1 MGTVLGIIIGLV
13 FAAGLLIGLISKD
26 SGRGYRPDKPLDG
39 PPSHKPL
46 DGPPPNA
53 RSSVQHV
60 VWEQKNGVHLE
71 IGQNYFYY
79 DDTPIGIIT
88 DDDPYFWNVRIFK
101 NLKETCFNPRTG
113 RLEILTI
120 RRNREDKQ

>member
-1 MGTVLGIIIGLV
+1 MGIFLGVLVGFV
-13 FAAGLLIGLISKD
+13 MGLILAGAAFIDIISTD
-26 SGRGYRPDKPLDG
+26 NGRGYQPNKPLDG
-39 PPSHKPL
+39 S
-46 DGPPPNA
+46 PPNA

-60 VWEQKNGVHLE
+60 VWAQRNRAHLE
-71 IGQNYFYY
+71 IDQNYFYY

-120 RRNREDKQ
+120 CRNREDKQ

>member
-1 MGTVLGIIIGLV
+1 MMGTALGIIIGLV

-26 SGRGYRPDKPLDG
+26 SGRGYQPN
-39 PPSHKPL
+39 KPL

-53 RSSVQHV
+53 RSSVQYV
-60 VWEQKNGVHLE
+60 VWEQRNRAHLE
-71 IGQNYFYY
+71 IDQNYFYY

-88 DDDPYFWNVRIFK
+88 DDDPYFWNVRISK
-101 NLKETCFNPRTG
+101 DLKETCFNPRTG